1 MGMNQTPASE
11 RVHDQF
17 FWKKK
22 AGKIQHHQRSDRAGS
37 CNRLFCYGNYDR
49 SCLQNNGTA
58 SIRTGH
64 GH

>member
-1 MGMNQTPASE
+1 MGMNQTPAS
-11 RVHDQF
+11 D
-17 FWKKK
+17 
-22 AGKIQHHQRSDRAGS
+22 
-37 CNRLFCYGNYDR
+37 DR